1 MLPLQPRILPENSG
15 LAWIG
20 ERVRTQAA
28 VPGTLAQRM
37 LRTRNPTGRLNSD
50 IVRRIVSAQPDNRM
64 REQWQL
70 DFPADMNEREA
81 AAYEHPFHHLHR
93 SLREHPPRW
102 WANPH
107 ANAGLRR
114 ALSRLERCLVT
125 PLGGSLPAFRWLE
138 ADALPNDSLLVIAR
152 DDDFTHGILASRI
165 FALWW
170 GAGHSRRVPTRC
182 VETFPFPW
190 PPATAL
196 GSLTAAQQEIRS
208 ELARAMRAENPAAAG
223 EAAARAYGWPPDL
236 DDAELLRRLVG
247 LNRARSA

>member
-1 MLPLQPRILPENSG
+1 MPDLQPRVLPENSG
-15 LAWIG
+15 LAWVG

-28 VPGTLAQRM
+28 LPEATARRM
-37 LRTRNPTGRLNSD
+37 LRTRSPTGRLNSD
-50 IVRRIVSAQPDNRM
+50 IVRRIVGAQPDNRM

-70 DFPADMNEREA
+70 DFPADMDEREA
-81 AAYEHPFHHLHR
+81 SAYEHPFHHLYR

-107 ANAGLRR
+107 ANTRLRR

-125 PLGGSLPAFRWLE
+125 PVGAALPVFRWLE
-138 ADALPNDSLLVIAR
+138 AEALPNDSLLVIAR
-152 DDDFTHGILASRI
+152 DDDFTHGIVASRF

-170 GAGHSRRVPTRC
+170 DAEHSRRAPTRC

-196 GSLTAAQQEIRS
+196 GALTAAQQEIRA
-208 ELARAMRAENPAAAG
+208 ELARAMRAENLATAG
-223 EAAARAYGWPPDL
+223 EAVVRAYGWPSDL
-236 DDAELLRRLVG
+236 ADADLLQRLREL
-247 LNRARSA
+247 NAARCA